1 MPDLLDQLHE
11 IRREL
16 MPGPKG
22 PCQTCSRP
30 ALRADTCLACR
41 RHALRKALDCSDD
54 EADRLIVRFVQST
67 RDNLQAIRAL
77 LAVQKDGL
85 R

>member
-1 MPDLLDQLHE
+1 MADLLDHLHE

-22 PCQTCSRP
+22 PCKNCGQP
-30 ALRADTCLACR
+30 ALRADTCLSCR
-41 RHALRKALDCSDD
+41 RHALRRDLDCSDE
-54 EADRLIVRFVQST
+54 EADRLIARFVSST
-67 RDNLQAIRAL
+67 RENLDAIRAL
-77 LAVQKDGL
+77 VAVRRG